1 MRKGALEEASALAV
15 KIGRGI
21 ARHNSRELRKLDEKA
36 CPKDLWE
43 CVNSLTH
50 PRKTMAGCKVTADEL
65 NQHFAATSTDNSYQ
79 QVDLKTTANL
89 NQHNTSSLMSRY
101 SMFSI
106 TCDQLQRV
114 LMDFRHGSSGCWLR
128 SALDQLPD
136 LSTNLCVA
144 HGSHDNGKLPLFT
157 RHQKSPQG
165 PSDYRPISVVPIL
178 SRVVDRLVVHTY
190 MYLYPTIIQQPFA
203 DSIKDQYAF
212 RPTEST
218 TAALI
223 YL

>member
-157 RHQKSPQG
+157 RHQKSRRLRVHLTI
-165 PSDYRPISVVPIL
+165 DLYRSYQSCLEWWRDWWCTP
-178 SRVVDRLVVHTY
+178 TY
-190 MYLYPTIIQQPFA
+190 IQLY
-203 DSIKDQYAF
+203 
-212 RPTEST
+212 ST
-218 TAALI
+218 TVCRLHQRSI
-223 YL
+223 CLSTNEVHYSRS